1 MLCVAGVCQSAKR
14 GMGVIKSELIQK
26 IAAANPHLFQRDI
39 ERIVNVMFDEIV
51 AAMSRG
57 DRVEL
62 RGFGAFTVK
71 HRLPR
76 TGRNPRTGA
85 SVSVTEKFV
94 PFFKTGKELR
104 ERLNG
109 GPKSAAAKGKP
120 GRPRSGTSAGTASG
134 TGSAAGT
141 PSKAPAHKTSVQPL
155 KSQI

>member
-1 MLCVAGVCQSAKR
+1 MAGVSVGER

-51 AAMSRG
+51 AALSRG

-109 GPKSAAAKGKP
+109 GPKLAAAKGKP
-120 GRPRSGTSAGTASG
+120 GRPRSGTGTTA
-134 TGSAAGT
+134 
-141 PSKAPAHKTSVQPL
+141 KAPAQPM